1 MVRDSEIR
9 ARTQQFAEKIATV
22 LNGTVTHSATFWAAL
37 ISRDQA
43 AFGTMNPKR
52 LNEPA
57 SLRLTTI
64 SPFAYLW
71 LDLGY
76 TMFLNEDN
84 HLTVHSSF
92 VTLSTGPDAEH
103 PLLHY
108 DYERNKPGYPE
119 AHLQL
124 CMNSRPMKELL
135 ATVGR
140 PRDDVEDLHF
150 PVGGR
155 RYRPPLEDIIEFMMM
170 ERLVHERAGA
180 RALLDRH
187 RDEFRRIQ
195 LKAAIKSDVPTA
207 IEALELEGYEVRKRG
222 VGSRLASRRRSVQR
236 RST

>member
-1 MVRDSEIR
+1 VVRDSEIR

-43 AFGTMNPKR
+43 AFGTMDPKR

-57 SLRLTTI
+57 SLKLTTV
-64 SPFAYLW
+64 SPSAYLW

-92 VTLSTGPDAEH
+92 VTLATGPDAEH
-103 PLLHY
+103 QLFHY

-124 CMNSRPMKELL
+124 CMDSRPMKDLL
-135 ATVGR
+135 AGIGR

-155 RYRPPLEDIIEFMMM
+155 RYRPPLEDIIEFLIM

-207 IEALELEGYEVRKRG
+207 IEALQLEGYEVRKRD
-222 VGSRLASRRRSVQR
+222 VGSRRARRRSRQR